1 MAWPASCPGSYWAA
15 AVQVVR
21 AIYAD
26 GGARAFYRGLMPE
39 YMKVIPGVSI
49 AFCAYEVLK
58 AVLEV

>member
-1 MAWPASCPGSYWAA
+1 M
-15 AVQVVR
+15 QVVK

-58 AVLEV
+58 AVLDV